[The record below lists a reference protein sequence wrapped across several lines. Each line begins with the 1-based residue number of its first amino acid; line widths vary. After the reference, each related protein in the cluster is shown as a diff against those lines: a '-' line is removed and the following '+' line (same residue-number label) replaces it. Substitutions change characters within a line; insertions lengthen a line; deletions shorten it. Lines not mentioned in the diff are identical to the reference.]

1 MRSFELWLKNV
12 HNKVRVVFNC
22 WLIYFKKARK
32 AILLDNVCS
41 AGLTKLLK
49 KRADFEFIAGV
60 LENFGRS
67 ELCLKFWKRITLLVF
82 IEYRKKYIPGY
93 FLFFVLHFINYMHLQ
108 NKSEKTLLIKT

>member
-1 MRSFELWLKNV
+1 MIYLTLLQISFFTEFVVRSFELWLKNV

-49 KRADFEFIAGV
+49 KRADFEFIADV
-60 LENFGRS
+60 
-67 ELCLKFWKRITLLVF
+67 
-82 IEYRKKYIPGY
+82 
-93 FLFFVLHFINYMHLQ
+93 
-108 NKSEKTLLIKT
+108 